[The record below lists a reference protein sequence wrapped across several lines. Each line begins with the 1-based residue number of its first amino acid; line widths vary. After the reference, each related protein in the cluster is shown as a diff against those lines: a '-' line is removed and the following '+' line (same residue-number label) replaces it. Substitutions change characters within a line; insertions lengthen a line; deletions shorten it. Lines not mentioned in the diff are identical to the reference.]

1 MLRKIFMFL
10 MLLCCSSIVVNAAS
24 YDIQV
29 TVSTQKTNCY
39 TDGKIFVKLSGA
51 DLGVLE
57 ASDQIS
63 FNVQKNGKSYK
74 QHDFTIADMRA
85 DSVFVLEGYPA
96 GTYSLDYSIWIGSHS
111 EINGSIAD
119 FKVEANPYLELAVFQ
134 TLGTNLMMQGTRPSL
149 NCKPTGRVQL
159 EIVQGKF
166 PYTVQI
172 FKNGVL
178 LRSDVF
184 NSRMFSGTDPLTEDY
199 RDYYNIEQLGIGSYT
214 FIVTDSCGYQITL
227 ADPILVNDVNFS
239 CVPNFVTYV
248 TYSNN
253 QVFFSLVNGFF
264 NNVKYDN
271 FSSQWLEYRFALEGN
286 SWSAWKPFS
295 TGEAATV
302 ASLASVQGKKYKFE
316 LRVKDCTSY
325 PVCTADVLI
334 PTPPPPQPPGPCK
347 KKLSPSVSLIPIPGT
362 GTSDFCPCNGGTPNP
377 TLYDKWQVTMDFN
390 LCDGYTLPITYK
402 WTNLNYPLYSY
413 SESINSSSLSY
424 KSSEYTLSDIFY
436 GNQIHIQLTDA
447 AGRVQLDTIVPIPP
461 KPQPP
466 TPTPPERLIWK
477 VGHIVTGD
485 TACTGIPVGSVFLNV
500 DCSNIPNGAT
510 IDMTQTPN
518 GYHFTTSY
526 DVASKKWNFTPN
538 SFSDF
543 NISQSTYNSA
553 SCGSSVNV
561 NFDNLFRYGNY
572 KFTVKWR
579 NLNGT
584 DTTTTLTEDIPI
596 NFSRYA
602 ISKKLSFTTKKTCQG
617 TNYYPSAQVLSWAF
631 GDDGNKK
638 PAPTK
643 FRVSSG
649 NITGYEIN
657 GGKAS
662 FGLCNSDSLLITK
675 PGRYIVQSFCSPSGG
690 NEPDSTFAACTICTD
705 TIDYVIQTLSFDNYY
720 GYLCADS
727 RGSTIRGNVTVI
739 AKDGSGVPPYRY
751 DLYSGDDTNG
761 KLIGSNYTGVFN
773 DVKVSSA
780 KFYVRVEDQ
789 CRSSFG
795 VAIPLSPVITTD
807 AVFGD
812 HSVCTGSVAYL
823 QGKMIGTTNQV
834 SYQWTGSNGFSS
846 SNRQIVTPPILQP
859 ATFSLEISG
868 LGCRIF
874 DSITVKP
881 VDKIIVY
888 YEDLICQGTNYDGGK
903 EYKQPIA
910 TANLATGLYH
920 FSSGPFPAANG
931 GCDSTANL
939 TLQIIAEN
947 SVIEDTMVIC
957 DNQFPFLWQ
966 DSLFTEG
973 TPSGVYFKSKRKNNC
988 SYKFALRLT
997 VNHPPGNTLLE
1008 QFICEGESVVF
1019 NGKTYSESGYYAKHF
1034 TAKTTCDSL
1043 VTLHVTVISPDRT
1056 TLTDSIFQG
1065 ESYNKNGFTFPV
1077 QNDIGEK
1084 DESFRLK
1091 NRFGC
1096 DSTVYLQLTVLS
1108 PAVVIPE
1115 VFTPN
1120 GDNKNEVFKI
1130 KNIDRYP
1137 LNHILIFN
1145 RWGNKVYEGKPYM
1158 NEWDGK
1164 NYFGPKVGGNSLPVG
1179 TYFYILNLGDGSETI
1194 KGYIYLNK

>member
-1 MLRKIFMFL
+1 MLRKIFIFIT
-10 MLLCCSSIVVNAAS
+10 LLCCSSVVVKAAG

-29 TVSTQKTNCY
+29 SVSTQKTTCY

-51 DLGVLE
+51 DLSLLS

-63 FNVQKNGKSYK
+63 FNVQSNGKSYK

-111 EINGSIAD
+111 EIKGSITD
-119 FKVEANPYLELAVFQ
+119 FKVGANPYLEMAVFQ
-134 TLGTNLMMQGTRPSL
+134 TLGSNQMMQGTRPSL
-149 NCKPTGRVQL
+149 NCKPTGRIQL

-172 FKNGVL
+172 FKNGTFF
-178 LRSDVF
+178 RSDVF
-184 NSRMFSGTDPLTEDY
+184 NSRMFSGKDPLAEDY
-199 RDYYNIEQLGIGSYT
+199 KDYYNIEQLGIGTYT

-227 ADPILVNDVNFS
+227 SDPISIKDVDFS
-239 CVPNFVTYV
+239 CIPNFVKYV
-248 TYSNN
+248 AYNNN
-253 QVFFSLVNGFF
+253 QVLFSLKDGFF
-264 NNVKYDN
+264 NNIKYDN

-286 SWSAWKPFS
+286 AWSAWKPFS
-295 TGEAATV
+295 TSEAATV

-316 LRVKDCTSY
+316 LRVKDCPSY

-334 PTPPPPQPPGPCK
+334 PEPPTPQPPDPCK
-347 KKLSPSVSLIPIPGT
+347 KKLSPSVSLKPIPGT
-362 GTSDFCPCNGGTPNP
+362 GTSDFCACDGGTPNP
-377 TLYDKWQVTMDFN
+377 TLYDKWKVAMDLN
-390 LCDGYTLPITYK
+390 LCDSYTLPLTYK
-402 WTNLNYPLYSY
+402 WTNLDHPLYTY
-413 SESINSSSLSY
+413 SEIINYSSWSY
-424 KSSEYTLSDIFY
+424 TSPEYGLSDEFY
-436 GNQIHIQLTDA
+436 KNRIHIQLTDA
-447 AGRVQLDTIVPIPP
+447 AGRVQLDTIIPIPP
-461 KPQPP
+461 KDQPQ
-466 TPTPPERLIWK
+466 PTPPEPLEWK
-477 VGHIVTGD
+477 VGHTITGD
-485 TACTGIPVGSVFLNV
+485 TACTGIPVGRVFLNV
-500 DCSNIPNGAT
+500 DCSNIPDGSVVE
-510 IDMTQTPN
+510 MTQTPN
-518 GYHFTTSY
+518 GYHFIATY
-526 DVASKKWNFTPN
+526 DVANRKWNFAPS
-538 SFSDF
+538 SFADF
-543 NISQSTYNSA
+543 SISQSSYNLA
-553 SCGSSVNV
+553 SCGSSITL
-561 NFDNLFRYGNY
+561 NFNSLFRYGNY
-572 KFTVKWR
+572 KFNIKWR
-579 NLNGT
+579 NT
-584 DTTTTLTEDIPI
+584 DGKDTSTVLTENVP
-596 NFSRYA
+596 NTFMRYE

-617 TNYYPSAQVLSWAF
+617 TNYYPSAQVLSWKF
-631 GDDGNKK
+631 GDDANKK
-638 PAPTK
+638 PAITK
-643 FRVSSG
+643 FWVSSG
-649 NITGYEIN
+649 NVTGYEIN

-662 FGLCNSDSLLITK
+662 AGLCNSDSLLITK
-675 PGRYIVQSFCSPSGG
+675 PGRYIVQSFASPSDG
-690 NEPDSTFAACTICTD
+690 NTPDSSFAACTICTD
-705 TIDYVIQTLSFDNYY
+705 TIDYVVQTLSFDNYY

-727 RGSTIRGNVTVI
+727 RGSTIRGSVTVI

-751 DLYSGDDTNG
+751 DLYSGDNTSG

-773 DVKVSSA
+773 DLKVSSA

-812 HSVCTGSVAYL
+812 HNVCTGSVAYL

-859 ATFSLEISG
+859 STFSLEISG

-874 DSITVKP
+874 DSITVQP
-881 VDKIIVY
+881 VDKVTVS

-910 TANLATGLYH
+910 TANLAAGLYH
-920 FSSGPFPAANG
+920 FSSGPFPAKNG
-931 GCDSTANL
+931 GCDSTTNL
-939 TLQIIAEN
+939 TLRVIAEN
-947 SVIEDTMVIC
+947 SVMEDTMLIC
-957 DNQFPFLWQ
+957 NTQFPFLWQ

-973 TPSGVYFKSKRKNNC
+973 TPSGVYFKAKKKNSC
-988 SYKFALRLT
+988 PYKLALRLT
-997 VNHPPGNTLLE
+997 VKYPTNDTLPE
-1008 QFICEGESVVF
+1008 RFICDGESTVF
-1019 NGKTYSESGYYAKHF
+1019 NQKTYTQSGYYTEHF
-1034 TAKTTCDSL
+1034 TTKATCDSL
-1043 VTLHVTVISPDRT
+1043 VTLHVTVIPPDQT

-1065 ESYNKNGFTFPV
+1065 ESYDKNGFTFPV
-1077 QNDIGEK
+1077 QNDIGQK
-1084 DESFRLK
+1084 SESHVLK

-1096 DSTVYLQLTVLS
+1096 DSTVYLQLTILS

-1137 LNHILIFN
+1137 HNHILIFN

-1164 NYFGPKVGGNSLPVG
+1164 NYFGPKVGGDSLPVG
-1179 TYFYILNLGDGSETI
+1179 TYFYLLNLGDGSETI